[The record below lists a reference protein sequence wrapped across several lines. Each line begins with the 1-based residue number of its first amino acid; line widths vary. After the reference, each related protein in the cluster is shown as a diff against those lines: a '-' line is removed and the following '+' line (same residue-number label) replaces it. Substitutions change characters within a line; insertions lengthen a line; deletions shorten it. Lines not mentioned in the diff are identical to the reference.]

1 MTTATATDTVLTAR
15 HPVRAWSGV
24 PVLLAV
30 LVGAFLLHI
39 AVGAKP
45 LPLGTVIEALTQFD
59 PKVFDQVIIMNLRL
73 PRAVLAVVVGASL
86 SLAGAL
92 MQGVTR
98 NPLADPGLLGLTA
111 GASFAVVMV
120 TAFTG
125 MTNAALV
132 PWIAMVGALGAALVV
147 YFIARFVPGGAT
159 PLSLTL
165 SGAAISAFLGALI
178 SIAHLLGE
186 DTFENLRVWLTGGLA
201 GRDINLL
208 WHVGPWIAVALAAG
222 LALAP
227 RVTVLAMGDEV
238 AQGLGVRT
246 GRLKV
251 QLLAVVV
258 VLTACSVA
266 LAGPLGFIGLVIPHI
281 VRLYVGS
288 DYRWIVPY
296 AALTGA
302 VYLLGVD
309 IIARIAI
316 PPREISTGI
325 ITAMVGAPLFVHLVR
340 QRTR

>member
-1 MTTATATDTVLTAR
+1 MTQAHAPAAIR
-15 HPVRAWSGV
+15 HPIRAWSGV
-24 PVLLAV
+24 PALLGV
-30 LVGAFLLHI
+30 LVAAFLLHI

-45 LPLGTVIEALTQFD
+45 LALGTVVDALVQFD
-59 PKVFDQVIIMNLRL
+59 ETVFDHVVVRNLRL

-98 NPLADPGLLGLTA
+98 NPLADPALLGLTA
-111 GASFAVVMV
+111 GASFAVVMA
-120 TAFTG
+120 TALLGYTG
-125 MTNAALV
+125 MGLV
-132 PWIAMVGALGAALVV
+132 AWIAMAGALGAALTV
-147 YFIARFVPGGAT
+147 YVIARLVPGGAT

-165 SGAAISAFLGALI
+165 SGAAVSAFLGAII
-178 SIAHLLGE
+178 SIAHLLSE

-201 GRDINLL
+201 GRDIALL
-208 WHVGPWIAVALAAG
+208 WYVGPWITVALAAG

-238 AQGLGVRT
+238 AQGLGVKT
-246 GRLKV
+246 GPLKV

-266 LAGPLGFIGLVIPHI
+266 LAGPLGFIGLVIPH
-281 VRLYVGS
+281 VMRLYVGS

-302 VYLLGVD
+302 VYLLSID
-309 IIARIAI
+309 IVARIAI

-340 QRTR
+340 RRTR

>member
-1 MTTATATDTVLTAR
+1 MTIAAGAAEIAG

-24 PVLLAV
+24 PALLGL
-30 LVGAFLLHI
+30 LVGAFLFHI

-45 LPLGTVIEALTQFD
+45 LPLSTVTEAIVAFD
-59 PKVFDQVIIMNLRL
+59 PKVFDHVIILNLRL
-73 PRAVLAVVVGASL
+73 PRAVLAIVVGASL

-111 GASFAVVMV
+111 GASLAVVMV
-120 TAFTG
+120 TALTG
-125 MTNAALV
+125 MASMALV
-132 PWIAMVGALGAALVV
+132 PWIAMAGALAAAIAV
-147 YFIARFVPGGAT
+147 YCIAHFVPGGAT

-178 SIAHLLGE
+178 SIAHLLGG

-201 GRDINLL
+201 GRELGLL
-208 WHVGPWIAVALAAG
+208 RYVGPWMAIALLAG
-222 LALAP
+222 LLLAP
-227 RVTVLAMGDEV
+227 RVTVLAMGEEV

-246 GRLKV
+246 GPLKV

-266 LAGPLGFIGLVIPHI
+266 LAGPLGFVGLVIPHV

-302 VYLLGVD
+302 IYLLGVD
-309 IIARIAI
+309 IIARVAI

>member
-1 MTTATATDTVLTAR
+1 MTQAHAPAAIR
-15 HPVRAWSGV
+15 HPIRAWSGV
-24 PVLLAV
+24 PALLGL
-30 LVGAFLLHI
+30 LVAAFLLHI

-45 LPLGTVIEALTQFD
+45 LALGTVVDALVQFD
-59 PKVFDQVIIMNLRL
+59 ETVFDHVIVRNLRL

-98 NPLADPGLLGLTA
+98 NPLADPALLGLTA
-111 GASFAVVMV
+111 GASFAVVMA
-120 TAFTG
+120 TALFGHTG
-125 MTNAALV
+125 MGLV
-132 PWIAMVGALGAALVV
+132 AWIAMAGALGAALTV
-147 YFIARFVPGGAT
+147 YVIARLVPGGAT

-165 SGAAISAFLGALI
+165 SGAAVSAFLGAII
-178 SIAHLLGE
+178 SIAHLLSE

-201 GRDINLL
+201 GRDIALL
-208 WHVGPWIAVALAAG
+208 WYVGPWIAVALAAG

-238 AQGLGVRT
+238 AQGLGVKT
-246 GRLKV
+246 GSLKV

-266 LAGPLGFIGLVIPHI
+266 LAGPLGFIGLVIPHV

-302 VYLLGVD
+302 VYLLSID
-309 IIARIAI
+309 IVARIAI

-340 QRTR
+340 RRTR

>member
-1 MTTATATDTVLTAR
+1 MSSIAAPTSRA

-24 PVLLAV
+24 PVLLAALV
-30 LVGAFLLHI
+30 LAFLLHI
-39 AVGAKP
+39 AVGAKQ
-45 LPLGTVIEALTQFD
+45 LPLGTVLEALTS
-59 PKVFDQVIIMNLRL
+59 FDQSIFDHVIVRNLRL
-73 PRAVLAVVVGASL
+73 PRAVLALIVGASL
-86 SLAGAL
+86 ALAGAL

-98 NPLADPGLLGLTA
+98 NPLADPALLGLTA
-111 GASFAVVMV
+111 GASFAVVMATTV
-120 TAFTG
+120 FG
-125 MTNAALV
+125 MAGMLFI
-132 PWIAMVGALGAALVV
+132 PWIAMAGALAAALVV
-147 YFIARFVPGGAT
+147 YLIAGLVPGGAT

-165 SGAAISAFLGALI
+165 AGAAISAFLGAVI
-178 SIAHLLGE
+178 SIVHLLDQ
-186 DTFENLRVWLTGGLA
+186 DTFDNLRVWLTGGLA
-201 GRDINLL
+201 GRDITLL
-208 WHVGPWIAVALAAG
+208 FYVGPFIALG
-222 LALAP
+222 LLGGVLLAP

-246 GRLKV
+246 GALKL

-266 LAGPLGFIGLVIPHI
+266 LAGPLGFIGLVIPHV

-296 AALTGA
+296 AALAGA

-309 IIARIAI
+309 TIARIAI

-340 QRTR
+340 RRTR